1 MNLKCA
7 RCNRKLKRLPAG
19 QIGSMVFGAKCW
31 KLIDNSQKTNKARN
45 SIFRDDKTMD
55 MFK

>member
-31 KLIDNSQKTNKARN
+31 KLIDNSQKTNKAGN